1 MNTYLMWMFPIVSAG
16 IGWITNFVAIKML
29 FHPRQPINLGLFTLH
44 GVFPRRKKTL
54 ARRLGIIVEKDLFT
68 PDMIVSKLKTEE
80 NQKKLYDAIMIRVNE
95 FVDEKATQFGP
106 MLQMFGGDAIIQQ
119 IRTGMEKSVEEMVP
133 KLLDDIGNNIT
144 SISIEEVVYEKVMDF
159 SDAKFED
166 LLMSVIKQELT
177 FIEVM
182 GAVLGFLIGLVQV
195 GIIAFAS

>member
-1 MNTYLMWMFPIVSAG
+1 MFPVISAG
-16 IGWITNFVAIKML
+16 IGWITNYVAIKML
-29 FHPRQPINLGLFTLH
+29 FHPRKPIKVLFFTLH

-68 PDMIVSKLKTEE
+68 PDMILDKLKTEE
-80 NQKKLYDAIMIRVNE
+80 NKEKLFKAIMVRVNE

-119 IRTGMEKSVEEMVP
+119 IRTGMENSVKEMVP
-133 KLLDDIGNNIT
+133 KLLDDIGSNI
-144 SISIEEVVYEKVMDF
+144 SGISIEQVVYEKVMDF

-177 FIEVM
+177 FIEIM
-182 GAVLGFLIGLVQV
+182 GAVLGFFIGLIQV
-195 GIIAFAS
+195 GILMLA

>member
-1 MNTYLMWMFPIVSAG
+1 MNSYLMWMFPVISAG
-16 IGWITNFVAIKML
+16 IGWITNYVAIKML
-29 FHPRQPINLGLFTLH
+29 FHPRKPIKVLFFTLH

-68 PDMIVSKLKTEE
+68 PDMILDKLKTEE
-80 NQKKLYDAIMIRVNE
+80 NKEKLFKAIMVRVNE

-119 IRTGMEKSVEEMVP
+119 IRTGMENSVKEMVP
-133 KLLDDIGNNIT
+133 KLLDDIGSNI
-144 SISIEEVVYEKVMDF
+144 SGISIEQVVYEKVMDF

-177 FIEVM
+177 FIEIM
-182 GAVLGFLIGLVQV
+182 GAVLGFFIGLIQV
-195 GIIAFAS
+195 GILMLA

>member
-1 MNTYLMWMFPIVSAG
+1 MSSYLMWMFPVISAG
-16 IGWITNFVAIKML
+16 IGWITNYVAIKML
-29 FHPRQPINLGLFTLH
+29 FHPRKPIKILFFTLH

-68 PDMIVSKLKTEE
+68 PDMILDKLKTEE
-80 NQKKLYDAIMIRVNE
+80 NQEKLFKAIMVRVNE

-119 IRTGMEKSVEEMVP
+119 IRTGMENSVKEMVP
-133 KLLDDIGNNIT
+133 KLLDDIGTNIS
-144 SISIEEVVYEKVMDF
+144 SISIEQVVYEKVMDF

-177 FIEVM
+177 FIEIM
-182 GAVLGFLIGLVQV
+182 GAVLGFFIGLIQV
-195 GIIAFAS
+195 GILMLA

>member
-1 MNTYLMWMFPIVSAG
+1 MSSYLMWMFPVISAG
-16 IGWITNFVAIKML
+16 IGWITNYVAIKML
-29 FHPRQPINLGLFTLH
+29 FHPRKPIKILFFTLH

-68 PDMIVSKLKTEE
+68 PDMILDKLKTEE
-80 NQKKLYDAIMIRVNE
+80 NQEKLFKAIMVRVNE

-119 IRTGMEKSVEEMVP
+119 IRTGMENSVKEMVP
-133 KLLDDIGNNIT
+133 KLLDDIGANIS
-144 SISIEEVVYEKVMDF
+144 SISIEQVVYEKVMDF

-177 FIEVM
+177 FIEIM
-182 GAVLGFLIGLVQV
+182 GAVLGFFIGLIQV
-195 GIIAFAS
+195 GILMLA